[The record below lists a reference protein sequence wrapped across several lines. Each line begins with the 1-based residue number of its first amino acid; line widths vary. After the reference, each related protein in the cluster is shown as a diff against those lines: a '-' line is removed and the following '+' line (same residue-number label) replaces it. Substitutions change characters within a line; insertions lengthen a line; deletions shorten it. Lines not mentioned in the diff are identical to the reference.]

1 MSDSISTSGA
11 QGPELSTPSS
21 HPRKKKA
28 RYLLRNL
35 SRKTRSLCTFYNMT
49 IREYIKNYKLTRYH
63 KKRIP
68 FIFLF
73 GVPYHSN
80 LGDQAQTYCIEA
92 WIRKYMPHYGIHIS
106 MLTTSTDEKLNYIRQ
121 HFRKDDIILC
131 HSGYHMTDLY
141 KEQDV
146 YLKLTQMFPDAPI
159 RILPQTIHYLNEKN
173 AMKTAAI
180 LNTHPNCTLLCRD
193 EQSHH
198 TAQSLFSGCHLFLYP
213 DIVTSLIG
221 NFPPHHPTERNGVL
235 FCMRD
240 DKEAFYSKKQVENIR
255 QIVSHKH
262 TTEMNDTTVDLE
274 ADYIADNRHQVLTE
288 TFKLFARYK
297 VVVTDRYHGT
307 IFSLIANTPVIVV
320 NSTDHKLSSGVK
332 WFPPSFR
339 NHVYHASD
347 ISMVPQLVEEIV
359 AKGELPQ
366 LPPYFVDNYYNGKLG
381 EILNLPVHA

>member
-1 MSDSISTSGA
+1 MPPHQS
-11 QGPELSTPSS
+11 Q
-21 HPRKKKA
+21 KKI
-28 RYLLRNL
+28 RYLFRNIRQKIKHVFV
-35 SRKTRSLCTFYNMT
+35 SCAIK
-49 IREYIKNYKLTRYH
+49 IREYIKNYQLTRYH
-63 KKRIP
+63 KRRIP
-68 FIFLF
+68 FVFLF

-92 WIRKYMPHYGIHIS
+92 WIRKHMPHYGINIS
-106 MLTTSTDEKLNYIRQ
+106 MLTTSTNERLNYIRQ

-146 YLKLTQMFPDAPI
+146 YLTLTQMFPDASI
-159 RILPQTIHYLNEKN
+159 RILPQTIHYLSEEN
-173 AMKTAAI
+173 AIKTASI

-193 EQSHH
+193 EQSYR
-198 TAQSLFSGCHLFLYP
+198 TAQSLFSGCKLFLYP

-221 NFPPHHPTERNGVL
+221 NFPLLHPSERNGVL
-235 FCMRD
+235 FCMRN
-240 DKEAFYSKKQVENIR
+240 DKEAFYSKDEVEQIR
-255 QIVSHKH
+255 QIVSAQY
-262 TTEMNDTTVDLE
+262 TTDMNDTTVELD
-274 ADYIADNRHQVLTE
+274 ADYIAENRHQVLTE
-288 TFKLFARYK
+288 TFELFARYK

-332 WFPPSFR
+332 WFPPSFS

-347 ISMVPQLVEEIV
+347 ISMVPQLIEEIV

-366 LPPYFVDNYYNGKLG
+366 LPPHFVDNYYNEKLG
-381 EILNLPVHA
+381 ETLNLPIHA